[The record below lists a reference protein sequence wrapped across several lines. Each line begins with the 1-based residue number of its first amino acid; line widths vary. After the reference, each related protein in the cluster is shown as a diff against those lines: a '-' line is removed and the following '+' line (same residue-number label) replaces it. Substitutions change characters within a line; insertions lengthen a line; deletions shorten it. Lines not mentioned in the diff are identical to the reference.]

1 MIWKSLSPG
10 RDLIS
15 SLSASRARPDPR
27 DRPGRHGAP
36 RRAIRPICHR
46 LSILVGLLTAA
57 PLHAAMVG
65 TDLPYQTYRD
75 FAENKGVFRPG
86 ARNISLYDKAGAP
99 YAVLDRAPMI
109 DFRVADTTGIATLVA
124 PQYVVSVKHNGG
136 YTGVTFGY
144 RGDTRYTLV
153 NRNNHRWEDF
163 HSPRLNKIVTE
174 VAPIAMTDA
183 GDAAGTYAD
192 LSRFPVFYRV
202 GSGVQRVRDRA
213 GVRTRIAGGYAYLTG
228 GTVGSPEDSY
238 WFLQALPGATYSP
251 KQGPMASYG
260 GPGDSGSPL
269 FAWDT
274 RRGQW
279 ILVAVQTGWSGE
291 GATLS
296 AFDVIPLPDVMDVI
310 DGKTDA
316 PVITH
321 QSDGEIHWTYDGT
334 TGTGALNQAQ
344 ASWTMHGRFGPNQA
358 AALDHGKDL
367 TFRGDALVVL
377 ESTVDQGAGAL
388 TFDGRYTVMPK
399 DTQTWR
405 GGGITVNAESFVD
418 WQVNG
423 VAADSLHKLGAGTLQ
438 ISASGVNPGALNIG
452 DGTVIL
458 AQRADAANRVQAFAA
473 ARIVSGR
480 PTLVLA
486 DSRQIDPDNI
496 QWGFRGGT
504 LDINGNDVTFH
515 RLNGADAGAVLT
527 NSSSPATVNL
537 AFAAPG
543 GVNATTLWHGHFT
556 GNVNIANTATP
567 QSRFAIDGGIDSS
580 GTFIQKNGLLYLQGH
595 PVVHAANAAAVV
607 DMLKSLG
614 DDSLPTRPV
623 SFTQPDWETR
633 HFRMAALELR
643 DAQLHLGRNAALAT
657 DIHADHSFV
666 TLGSSSVFIDLN
678 DGTDINTAPSA
689 GESRAGT
696 DVDTSKFEGGVT
708 LANDSTLY
716 IMERF
721 NGGID
726 STDSETHVSSAHA
739 LLDRPSV
746 FTHSL
751 LNLRDDARLT
761 GRAGLASDGEVRV
774 GANAILSMLA
784 AADRTLPVTT
794 YSAASWILNG
804 QDAVLEA
811 GPGTRLTGNILSD
824 QAAQVRLGGGESGG
838 LTAPRAADLGNSD
851 APETVYAGSVN
862 AAQASMRIQETA
874 HWIVTGDSTLKQLQA
889 SQALLSFDD
898 MTQTRNGFMARA
910 QSGPDMPG
918 NLSPTAAI
926 LPAYTLTA
934 DTVAATDSTF
944 ALRVDPNGGDHDR
957 LTITTGLSGSGNRL
971 RITEFGDRP
980 ASAVPVAREDL
991 LLSAPA
997 SAPADLFQLEQ
1008 AYTDG
1013 AADTSSGGNPWLG
1026 GLAVSQDAGQ
1036 RQWWFVSMRDDAPWR
1051 LSQDRQF
1058 DSLHLPTGGR
1068 VELSQP
1074 QAADWTPR
1082 TLQTG
1087 TLNASGV
1094 HFALTARPQEGAS
1107 DSIRVA
1113 TEALGDDNSLDLT
1126 LLVRGEVPDNASGR
1140 LLLAS
1145 APVSTADSYFKTGS
1159 VTQGLTVYVPNLE
1172 IVSTDTEKKWQLAY
1186 RAVERPADPPVEKP
1200 AEPPVEKPAE
1210 TPEIETPQGGGAS
1223 PGDAP
1228 ALDGDP
1234 GPATNPGATDT
1245 PQTGDS
1251 SGSPE
1256 APGDTAATEPAPPPA
1271 DDPVLVVTPDAGG
1284 GAQTRPGLSLFTAVS
1299 LKLSELDALGSREEI
1314 VKRLG
1319 QAGVAA
1325 DEGTIRKI
1333 TEVRRQIA
1341 RTGSLASLPRVS
1353 FVLETNQLDKRLGDV
1368 RQLNEDAGLWIKT
1381 SHGRADYQQIG
1392 LKHTTLQFGL
1402 DRKQGRQLYGIM
1414 GSYTQG
1420 SGQGDGALSERHTTG
1435 GIGLYYALIHEDGP
1449 FVDVIAKYLKTN
1461 QTYQFPSQ
1469 LNIAAQGA
1477 RSTSLLASVQAGW
1490 RLNLL
1495 NGGAFIEPSAEV
1507 VAGATSG
1514 YTLHGGKDSVDVRVN
1529 ASRPVYAKIGA
1540 AVGLNLQSDAQHALA
1555 VSAGLF
1561 RLQNLRRGGSIDIVN
1576 NGSPDDV
1583 LRNPMAD
1590 DSRYLVNLSLN
1601 ARLSANWRLYSQV
1614 ESSFA
1619 GKLKHDY
1626 SGQIGV
1632 RYQF

>member
-36 RRAIRPICHR
+36 RRAIRPVCHR

-274 RRGQW
+274 QRGQW

-321 QSDGEIHWTYDGT
+321 LPDGEIHWTYDGT

-344 ASWTMHGRFGPNQA
+344 ASWTMHGRFGSNQA

-367 TFRGDALVVL
+367 TFRGDGIVVL

-824 QAAQVRLGGGESGG
+824 QTAQVRLGGGESGG
-838 LTAPRAADLGNSD
+838 PTRARAADLGDSA

-898 MTQTRNGFMARA
+898 MAQTRNGFMARA
-910 QSGPDMPG
+910 QSGPDMAG

-934 DTVAATDSTF
+934 DTVAATNSTF

-971 RITEFGDRP
+971 RITNFGDRP
-980 ASAVPVAREDL
+980 ASAAPVAREDL

-1013 AADTSSGGNPWLG
+1013 AAGTSSGGNPWLG
-1026 GLAVSQDAGQ
+1026 GLAVSHDADQ
-1036 RQWWFVSMRDDAPWR
+1036 RQWWFISMRDDAPWR

-1058 DSLHLPTGGR
+1058 DALHLPTGGR
-1068 VELSQP
+1068 VELSLP

-1087 TLNASGV
+1087 TLNATGV
-1094 HFALTARPQEGAS
+1094 HFALTARPQDGAS
-1107 DSIRVA
+1107 DSIHVA

-1126 LLVRGEVPDNASGR
+1126 LVVRGEVPDNACGR

-1145 APVSTADSYFKTGS
+1145 APASTADSYFKTGS

-1186 RAVERPADPPVEKP
+1186 TPVEKPADPPVEKPADTPVEKPADPPVEKP

-1210 TPEIETPQGGGAS
+1210 MPEIETPQ
-1223 PGDAP
+1223 
-1228 ALDGDP
+1228 
-1234 GPATNPGATDT
+1234 
-1245 PQTGDS
+1245 
-1251 SGSPE
+1251 
-1256 APGDTAATEPAPPPA
+1256 
-1271 DDPVLVVTPDAGG
+1271 GG

-1325 DEGTIRKI
+1325 DEGTIRQI

-1341 RTGSLASLPRVS
+1341 RTGTLASLPRVS

-1576 NGSPDDV
+1576 NGNPDDV

-1626 SGQIGV
+1626 NGQIGV

>member
-15 SLSASRARPDPR
+15 SLSVSRARPDPR

-274 RRGQW
+274 QRGQW

-310 DGKTDA
+310 DGNTDA

-367 TFRGDALVVL
+367 TFRGDGLVVL

-423 VAADSLHKLGAGTLQ
+423 VAADSLHKLGAGTLK
-438 ISASGVNPGALNIG
+438 ISASGVNPGTLNIG

-595 PVVHAANAAAVV
+595 PVIHAANAAAVV

-623 SFTQPDWETR
+623 SFTQPDWDTR

-708 LANDSTLY
+708 LANDSTLS
-716 IMERF
+716 ITERF

-838 LTAPRAADLGNSD
+838 PTRARAADLGDSA

-862 AAQASMRIQETA
+862 AAQASMWIQETA

-980 ASAVPVAREDL
+980 ASAAPVAREDL

-1013 AADTSSGGNPWLG
+1013 ATDASAGGNPWLG

-1036 RQWWFVSMRDDAPWR
+1036 RQWWFISMRDDAPWR

-1058 DSLHLPTGGR
+1058 DALHLPTGGR

-1087 TLNASGV
+1087 TLSASGV
-1094 HFALTARPQEGAS
+1094 HFALTARPQDGAS

-1126 LLVRGEVPDNASGR
+1126 LLVRGEVSDNASGR

-1200 AEPPVEKPAE
+1200 ADPPVEKPADTPVE
-1210 TPEIETPQGGGAS
+1210 KPAEMPEIETPQ
-1223 PGDAP
+1223 
-1228 ALDGDP
+1228 
-1234 GPATNPGATDT
+1234 
-1245 PQTGDS
+1245 
-1251 SGSPE
+1251 
-1256 APGDTAATEPAPPPA
+1256 
-1271 DDPVLVVTPDAGG
+1271 GG

-1325 DEGTIRKI
+1325 DEGTIRQI

-1341 RTGSLASLPRVS
+1341 RTGTLASLPRVS

-1381 SHGRADYQQIG
+1381 SHGHADYQQIG

-1495 NGGAFIEPSAEV
+1495 DGGAFIEPSAEV